1 MLKPESPEPVRG
13 QAECIAV
20 AMSGGVDSSVVAAL
34 LKREGYRVIGVTLQ
48 LHVSKKQ
55 SIQAACAA
63 DAVMRAG
70 AVAEQLGIPHDV
82 VDASAEFERIILRHV
97 WSEYVSARTPSPC
110 LLCNE
115 RIKFG
120 VLMDWAGRQGALKL
134 ATGHYARIERDAAGR
149 PALYRGANRD
159 KDQSYFLAGLT
170 REQLDRV
177 LFPLGHITG
186 KSEVR
191 ELAKSFGLSCAES
204 PESQDACMAEPDQSF
219 AELLRERFGG
229 ESRAGDVLD
238 ESGKL
243 LGRHGGIH
251 RFTIGQRR
259 GIPIQ
264 ASGRR
269 WVKALR
275 PHDAAVIVTGD
286 VEHLYG
292 DHLTADNLN
301 WLADDW
307 VPGRPLCCRAQV
319 RYRHA
324 AAPAVV
330 TMPEPDVIDVRFE
343 VPVRAITPGQAV
355 VMYDQDRVLG
365 RAWIRNTVMS
375 GR

>member
-1 MLKPESPEPVRG
+1 MLKTGPVKPVG
-13 QAECIAV
+13 GDPDCIAV
-20 AMSGGVDSSVVAAL
+20 AMSGGVDSSVAAAL

-48 LHVSKKQ
+48 LHVSEKPSVQ
-55 SIQAACAA
+55 TACAA
-63 DAVMRAG
+63 DAAVRAG
-70 AVAEQLGIPHDV
+70 VVAEQLGIPHHV
-82 VDASAEFERIILRHV
+82 VDASAEFERVVLRHV
-97 WSEYVSARTPSPC
+97 WSEYASARTPSPC

-120 VLMDWAGRQGALKL
+120 VLLDWAGRQGALKL
-134 ATGHYARIERDAAGR
+134 ATGHYARLERDSAGR
-149 PALYRGANRD
+149 PALYRGVNRD

-170 REQLDRV
+170 RNQLDRI

-186 KSEVR
+186 KTEVR

-219 AELLRERFGG
+219 AEILRERFGG
-229 ESRAGDVLD
+229 ENRAGDVLD

-243 LGRHGGIH
+243 LGRHSGIH

-259 GIPIQ
+259 GIPIR

-275 PHDAAVIVTGD
+275 PQDAAVIVTGN

-292 DHLTADNLN
+292 DHLSADHLN
-301 WLADDW
+301 WIADDM
-307 VPGRPLCCRAQV
+307 VPGHPLRCRAQV

-324 AAPAVV
+324 AAPAMV
-330 TMPEPDVIDVRFE
+330 TMTEPGVIDVRFE
-343 VPVRAITPGQAV
+343 EPVRAITPGQAV

-365 RAWIRNTVMS
+365 RAWIRNT
-375 GR
+375 GLPDR